1 MITTEFQVLFR
12 EDHPRVL
19 TWFGEGAFAN
29 LFQEGRNP
37 AGDSN
42 TGLPAVSAERPL
54 AIALQ
59 EGGAVCLP
67 PSLPEVERI
76 GFIEYLSVLQSALP
90 VVESPD
96 AEFRYH
102 ISPRSFRG
110 RCRRPG

>member
-19 TWFGEGAFAN
+19 TWFGEGAFAS

-54 AIALQ
+54 GIALQ
-59 EGGAVCLP
+59 EGGGGGLLTAF
-67 PSLPEVERI
+67 PS
-76 GFIEYLSVLQSALP
+76 
-90 VVESPD
+90 
-96 AEFRYH
+96 
-102 ISPRSFRG
+102 
-110 RCRRPG
+110 